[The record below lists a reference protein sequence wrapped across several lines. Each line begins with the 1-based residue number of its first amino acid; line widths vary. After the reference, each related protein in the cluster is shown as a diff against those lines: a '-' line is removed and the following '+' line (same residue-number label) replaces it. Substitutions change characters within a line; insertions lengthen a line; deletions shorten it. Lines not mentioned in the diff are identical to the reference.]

1 MPRRRFLVSYTLALV
16 STGIV
21 GLDQQTPFPL
31 SDQSH
36 DRPSWSTLP
45 IPNPTKSFWV
55 DTPGSNPLAREGST
69 GPLGF
74 GDEEIDVCVIGSGI
88 TGISAVYHLQRFF
101 GTQGDSE
108 DERKVVVLEA
118 REFCSGAT
126 GRNGGHLTRN
136 PFNGYATRERL
147 YGQENARKSYL
158 LEDYV
163 SSSITDLIYS
173 HGWSDTVD
181 LVNGGHITVFLDE
194 EEERHALVDHQDAK
208 EGGLKLKDVRFL
220 DKQMMQNAYGINHS
234 GVFFPSYNLWPLKFV
249 SNLYNLSASANPR
262 VKVKLHTLTPVT
274 AISSSHSSS
283 SAPSNQDTRWI
294 VSTPRGNLSCKTV
307 LHATNAYSSFLLPQ
321 FSNRIIPTRGQ
332 MFVVRAKASLERL
345 KRHSWDANQ
354 GYEYWFARPEGKD
367 KHGKEYQPPL
377 VLLGGG
383 RDTADP
389 GLDQHT
395 MDECLFEEGR
405 DAEMEWTGIMG
416 YTHKGAPF
424 VGPVEGL
431 DGQYIAAGFTGHG
444 MPRTYAAEAVSG
456 MIVANLMEPEWKA
469 PEWLPEHYLTS
480 WRH

>member
-1 MPRRRFLVSYTLALV
+1 M
-16 STGIV
+16 
-21 GLDQQTPFPL
+21 
-31 SDQSH
+31 
-36 DRPSWSTLP
+36 
-45 IPNPTKSFWV
+45 
-55 DTPGSNPLAREGST
+55 ARMKGK
-69 GPLGF
+69 L
-74 GDEEIDVCVIGSGI
+74 
-88 TGISAVYHLQRFF
+88 
-101 GTQGDSE
+101 
-108 DERKVVVLEA
+108 
-118 REFCSGAT
+118 
-126 GRNGGHLTRN
+126 
-136 PFNGYATRERL
+136 L
-147 YGQENARKSYL
+147 YWRHEN
-158 LEDYV
+158 
-163 SSSITDLIYS
+163 
-173 HGWSDTVD
+173 
-181 LVNGGHITVFLDE
+181 F
-194 EEERHALVDHQDAK
+194 
-208 EGGLKLKDVRFL
+208 
-220 DKQMMQNAYGINHS
+220 AYGINHS

-383 RDTADP
+383 RDTAGP
-389 GLDQHT
+389 GLDQYT
-395 MDECLFEEGR
+395 MDDSVLNERVSKTLKEFLPNLYAGTGLFEEGR

-444 MPRTYAAEAVSG
+444 MPRTYAAAEAVSG
-456 MIVANLMEPEWKA
+456 MIVANLMGTEWKA
-469 PEWLPEHYLTS
+469 PEWLPEHYLTN